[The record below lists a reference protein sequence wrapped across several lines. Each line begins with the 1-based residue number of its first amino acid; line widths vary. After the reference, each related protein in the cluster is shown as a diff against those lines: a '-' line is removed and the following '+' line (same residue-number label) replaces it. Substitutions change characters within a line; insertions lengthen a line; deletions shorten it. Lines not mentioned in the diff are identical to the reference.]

1 MLRALLIATIIVI
14 GICVALYISAVIVVA
29 KLKNEDRF
37 LD

>member
-1 MLRALLIATIIVI
+1 MVTLIIIGV
-14 GICVALYISAVIVVA
+14 CAALYISAVIVVA

>member
-1 MLRALLIATIIVI
+1 MFRTLLIATLIVI
-14 GICVALYISAVIVVA
+14 GVCVALYISAVIVVA